1 MNKRQLEKKIFH
13 YNERQE
19 NFHNS
24 KRNLKDYLKLLNY
37 TLIYQQKYGTM
48 ETRKCMIK
56 NLTEH
61 LNSFESIEICHLII
75 HCMIQMMILNQQHS
89 TKSDE
94 EKTQN

>member
-1 MNKRQLEKKIFH
+1 
-13 YNERQE
+13 
-19 NFHNS
+19 
-24 KRNLKDYLKLLNY
+24 
-37 TLIYQQKYGTM
+37 M

-61 LNSFESIEICHLII
+61 LDSFESIEICHLII

-94 EKTQN
+94 ENSSRSTR